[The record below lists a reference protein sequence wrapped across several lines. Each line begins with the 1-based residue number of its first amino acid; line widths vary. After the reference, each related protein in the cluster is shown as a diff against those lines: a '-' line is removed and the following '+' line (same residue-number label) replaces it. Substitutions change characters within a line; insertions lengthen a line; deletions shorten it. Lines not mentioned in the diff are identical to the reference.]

1 MTQPPVSA
9 PISRVAAPVVPLSPA
24 SQSRLPLL
32 SDEQRSRLEQS
43 LLTPLR
49 PEYRRRI
56 EIMLL
61 ADQGHSQTQICE
73 RLGCSHETARY
84 WIAIAKAG
92 GALQWRDRPMG
103 RPKVINAAYRDRLH
117 ELATRSP
124 KEFGYPFRRWSAHW
138 LAKHL
143 ETELG
148 IKISTR
154 YVNYLLKE
162 MGLSTRRPRASATS
176 SPPSA

>member
-9 PISRVAAPVVPLSPA
+9 PSRLTASPVVPLSQP
-24 SQSRLPLL
+24 SKLKSPLL
-32 SDEQRSRLEQS
+32 SDEQRSRLQQS

-61 ADQGHSQTQICE
+61 ADQGYSQTQICE

-92 GALQWRDRPMG
+92 CALQWRDRPMG

-162 MGLSTRRPRASATS
+162 MGLSTRRPRAAVSSASPS
-176 SPPSA
+176 S